1 MTREILYSPDAE
13 AALVGL
19 ALQETDVFGMP
30 YFKPENIHDEH
41 LASIGRVGRQL
52 KAQGA
57 WFDSISIQDELER
70 RSLSTPGLLF
80 PKLIADAVDLP
91 SDGVPEYARIVND
104 LADRRR
110 AFAVIQKQNSVL
122 FNGNGTW
129 RVDIADLGAQLT
141 PLVTEPEPATLA
153 SPIRWASEAW
163 EARPPRPFVVAD
175 FLGAGDVMCLYGDG
189 GVGKTWIVC
198 DLAVSVA
205 DRQPWLGRAVTQS
218 PVLVI
223 DEESGERRLLD
234 RLERTMR
241 GHGIKPGTAVPIA
254 FASYAG
260 WDFREDVDAGRLHQA
275 ITETGAGLVI
285 IDALMDVMLGAEE
298 NSVKDVSLV
307 FHNLRRVAQAT
318 QAAIIVLHHANKA
331 GGYRGSSA
339 IKGSVES
346 LVSVSKLNEAGTL
359 LRLESDK
366 LRDGE
371 PFDFGAGL
379 GFDKATNSF
388 RLNLAEVHAK
398 GETFSAAEKYV
409 LRTLKE
415 AGAAGASMTAITGR
429 ADVCTAETAKR
440 SVHRLVERGFVAR
453 IDGGSGTKPGIW
465 AIVAGNAPDV

>member
-1 MTREILYSPDAE
+1 MTAELYSPEAE
-13 AALVGL
+13 AALLGA
-19 ALQETDVFGMP
+19 ALTDCTLFQVVDVTPSDF
-30 YFKPENIHDEH
+30 HDEQLSAIWRAGVEVTAHGDYADQITVSEH
-41 LASIGRVGRQL
+41 LKRDGADVPFSTLAGLVAGDYIVPYAESYAGIIRDFAQRRKAMDVLQSAARAIG
-52 KAQGA
+52 
-57 WFDSISIQDELER
+57 
-70 RSLSTPGLLF
+70 
-80 PKLIADAVDLP
+80 
-91 SDGVPEYARIVND
+91 
-104 LADRRR
+104 
-110 AFAVIQKQNSVL
+110 NS
-122 FNGNGTW
+122 NGTW
-129 RVDIADLGAQLT
+129 KTEVAELSGRLAGHVA
-141 PLVTEPEPATLA
+141 EPEPQPANTLH
-153 SPIRWASEAW
+153 WAADAW
-163 EARPPRPFVVAD
+163 EPRPPRPFVVAD

-260 WDFREDVDAGRLHQA
+260 WDLREDVDAGRLHQA

-429 ADVCTAETAKR
+429 ADVCSAETAKR

-465 AIVAGNAPDV
+465 AILAGNAPDV